1 MVRLCAEPEQL
12 ALDAKKEQTWDIGTE
27 KRFNT
32 VSREHFFKR
41 ARSIK
46 HRIHSSTAIFLPV
59 MTAYSFVWGH
69 HIKGLI
75 CAVSHSST
83 ILLSW
88 QVATC
93 HQLWRCNRSLRV
105 FGTSDSF
112 LQARKLISA
121 IKATALV
128 SSYLRKIAQWCQV
141 KNSNC
146 WTVLPE
152 AFPWIL
158 NKSCCVGQFPLYL
171 VYSLHTILE
180 VAI

>member
-1 MVRLCAEPEQL
+1 M
-12 ALDAKKEQTWDIGTE
+12 WDIGR
-27 KRFNT
+27 KKHLKT

-41 ARSIK
+41 AHSIK

-88 QVATC
+88 KVATC
-93 HQLWRCNRSLRV
+93 HQLQRCNRSLGV

-112 LQARKLISA
+112 LQATKLISA

-128 SSYLRKIAQWCQV
+128 SSYLRKIVRRCQV
-141 KNSNC
+141 KNS